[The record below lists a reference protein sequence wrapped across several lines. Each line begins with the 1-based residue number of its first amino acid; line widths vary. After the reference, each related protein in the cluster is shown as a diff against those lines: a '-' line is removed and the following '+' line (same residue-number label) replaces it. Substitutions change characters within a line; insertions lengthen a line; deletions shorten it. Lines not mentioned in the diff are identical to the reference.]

1 MRLLNE
7 LLENESFLV
16 DKESIP
22 YIVRDIINMNWW
34 NTCGY
39 LRGYKKNKRVSLEFP
54 DREMKLIALILKEFY
69 RHDKQNMRDPHKLKS
84 ELAGYINGTRKSL
97 QQLKYY
103 STEYRRNDSQYYYK
117 DGNPTWLDCTSR
129 ATYAWKYVAQNG
141 YIDFDGVCRVKDG
154 SKIIKHCN
162 NSSVYPNKP
171 EIAALFSEGEN
182 QVKKEIFSQRENQ
195 LTVAEWVINLGI
207 NVKESRIWLYKLI
220 SQVRTDPYKNY
231 EKKLFKEGNLT
242 GNNELLYGYLT
253 SASSASD
260 ASSAS
265 SASVARA
272 ASDASSASRASA
284 ASSASAASHASHAS
298 DASHASRASDASH
311 ASRASSASRA
321 SAASHASAASDA
333 GVISTQE
340 KENWYNVQAALG
352 EVQGLQHPPYFEKN
366 KFGLA
371 GHWKINP
378 SLIDDCKL
386 AFIDPFMGHGETPL
400 YAKKVGKNF
409 VGIEL
414 NPDSMN
420 GYLLPFV
427 QEAVNNE
434 GDRSVNV
441 ELRLGDSS
449 IFYPD
454 LEGKFDLCYT
464 SPPYFKFE
472 DYGFHNK
479 VIQSCNSYDEY
490 HEKVTVPV
498 FSNVYKYLIEGG
510 VLALQVEK
518 NKKNKLKWI
527 DVILGLG
534 FELMTDT
541 VTGQERIKYS
551 RMSKRDQNLIIFKK
565 LEK

>member
-39 LRGYKKNKRVSLEFP
+39 LLGYKKNKRLSLEYP
-54 DREMKLIALILKEFY
+54 DSKMKLTALILKEFY
-69 RHDKQNMRDPHKLKS
+69 RHDKYNRRDPRKLKS

-162 NSSVYPNKP
+162 HSSVYPNKP
-171 EIAALFSEGEN
+171 EIVALFSEGEN
-182 QVKKEIFSQRENQ
+182 QVKKEVFSQRENQ
-195 LTVAEWVINLGI
+195 LTVAEWVIHLGI
-207 NVKESRIWLYKLI
+207 NVKESRMWLYKLI
-220 SQVRTDPYKNY
+220 SHVKTDPYKNY

-260 ASSAS
+260 AS
-265 SASVARA
+265 
-272 ASDASSASRASA
+272 
-284 ASSASAASHASHAS
+284 
-298 DASHASRASDASH
+298 H
-311 ASRASSASRA
+311 ASRASSASHASRA
-321 SAASHASAASDA
+321 SRASNASDASAASDA

-340 KENWYNVQAALG
+340 KENWYNVQAAFG
-352 EVQGLQHPPYFEKN
+352 EVQGLQHPPCFEKN

-371 GHWKINP
+371 GHWKINS

-434 GDRSVNV
+434 GDKSVNV

-479 VIQSCNSYDEY
+479 VIQSCNTYDEY

-541 VTGQERIKYS
+541 VTGQEKIKYS
-551 RMSKRDQNLIIFKK
+551 KMSKRDQNLLIFKK
-565 LEK
+565 KGIKKCL